1 MIRCDMKIG
10 LFGGSFDPVHQGHSQ
25 LAEQAL
31 RQFDLDRVI
40 WIPAY
45 FSPFKSESTMIA
57 SAEQRM
63 AMVRLVCADFPRFE
77 VSDFEIRRKVPS
89 YAIDTVLHM
98 RLIYPQA
105 QLYWILGQDAFEGL
119 PNWRDF
125 QTLCRELI
133 FLVSLRENG
142 SCDTAGFAGR
152 AELIKMPLHPAAS
165 SHLKESLSAGKGWDF
180 LHEGVQKYVRGNQL
194 YGVKE

>member
-1 MIRCDMKIG
+1 LIRCDMKIG
-10 LFGGSFDPVHQGHSQ
+10 LFGGSFDPVHLGHFQ

-31 RQFDLDRVI
+31 RQFNLDRVI

-45 FSPFKSESTMIA
+45 FSPFKNESSMVA

-63 AMVRLVCADFPRFE
+63 EMVRLACADSSQFE
-77 VSDFEIRRKVPS
+77 VSDFEIRKKAPS
-89 YAIDTVLHM
+89 YAIDTVLSM
-98 RLIYPQA
+98 RSVYPQA
-105 QLYWILGQDAFEGL
+105 QLFWILGQDAFEGL

-133 FLVSLRENG
+133 FLVGGRENA
-142 SCDTAGFAGR
+142 SLDTTGFAGR
-152 AELIKMPLHPAAS
+152 AELIKMTLHPAAS
-165 SHLKESLSAGKGWDF
+165 SDLKKNLPSGKNWDF
-180 LHEGVQKYVRGNQL
+180 LHEDVQNYVRTHKL